1 MGRGEHSSPRAA
13 GRGGKRRREE
23 GCREKKG
30 EESEGKKEKEGQGE
44 GREGDMVNRAH
55 SNTPPSPSPLLPPP
69 SSHSQTTQGVYGK
82 LLTLA
87 GGELLQVL
95 EGEGALG
102 GEPQAR
108 GMMEGRL
115 ED

>member
-1 MGRGEHSSPRAA
+1 
-13 GRGGKRRREE
+13 
-23 GCREKKG
+23 
-30 EESEGKKEKEGQGE
+30 
-44 GREGDMVNRAH
+44 MVNRAH
-55 SNTPPSPSPLLPPP
+55 SKLLPLPPPSSLLPPP

>member
-1 MGRGEHSSPRAA
+1 M
-13 GRGGKRRREE
+13 
-23 GCREKKG
+23 
-30 EESEGKKEKEGQGE
+30 
-44 GREGDMVNRAH
+44 
-55 SNTPPSPSPLLPPP
+55 NTPPSSD
-69 SSHSQTTQGVYGK
+69 SQKTTQGVYGK

-87 GGELLQVL
+87 GGELLQIL

>member
-1 MGRGEHSSPRAA
+1 
-13 GRGGKRRREE
+13 
-23 GCREKKG
+23 
-30 EESEGKKEKEGQGE
+30 
-44 GREGDMVNRAH
+44 MVNGAH
-55 SNTPPSPSPLLPPP
+55 SKYEHPPPPPPPPP
-69 SSHSQTTQGVYGK
+69 SHPTPPPTLFLPQTTTKGVHGK

-87 GGELLQVL
+87 GGELLQIF

-102 GEPQAR
+102 GEPQAG

>member
-30 EESEGKKEKEGQGE
+30 EEREGKKEKEGQGE

-55 SNTPPSPSPLLPPP
+55 SNTPT
-69 SSHSQTTQGVYGK
+69 SSHTQTTQGVYGK